1 MSITE
6 NVKWFWLKMNTFIK
20 DPLYRN
26 FINWKYIQLLMELV
40 EHMLDSCR
48 KEDVWDRYHINAGQS
63 Y

>member
-40 EHMLDSCR
+40 EHIARQLEKRMFEIDT
-48 KEDVWDRYHINAGQS
+48 I
-63 Y
+63 